1 MIVFGNRTYIV
12 NTPSGCLKGTWVT
25 EAVITKGENMKNRSI
40 KAAAFATVLGV
51 ALSVASTAMAQEFTL
66 KLHQFLPAQ
75 AHVPANI
82 LDVWADKVEEDSG
95 GRIKIERYPSMQLG
109 GRPPALIEQVTDGV
123 VDIIWTVIGYTPGRF
138 PRTEVFELPFILPNA
153 EVGTR
158 AFYEMF
164 DRDMRNEEFADMHV
178 LGVWTHGPGSF
189 HSAKPISTLDDLNG
203 MKIRGASRTVN
214 MLLEELGATPVG
226 MPVPAVP
233 EALSKGVIDGTT
245 LPWEVVLSLKVPEL
259 VHNHTEF
266 TGNAL
271 YTATFVFAMN
281 KNTYESL
288 PADLQK
294 VIDDNSG
301 MEFSAFAGTTQESY
315 AAPSREV
322 ARKMGNKIV
331 VLDAEKS
338 AIWRE
343 AAQPVYDRWA
353 ADMDKKGF
361 DGKALISEA
370 EALIEKYANQQ

>member
-1 MIVFGNRTYIV
+1 MN
-12 NTPSGCLKGTWVT
+12 K
-25 EAVITKGENMKNRSI
+25 MSI
-40 KAAAFATVLGV
+40 KSVAFAAALGV
-51 ALSVASTAMAQEFTL
+51 AGALTFASVSVAQEFTL

-82 LDVWADKVEEDSG
+82 LDVWADNVEKDSG

-109 GRPPALIEQVTDGV
+109 GRPPELIEQVTDGV

-138 PRTEVFELPFILPNA
+138 PRTEVFELPFMLPNA

-164 DRDMRNEEFADMHV
+164 DRDMRNEEFSEMHV

-189 HSAKPISTLDDLNG
+189 HSATPINTLEDLKG

-233 EALSKGVIDGTT
+233 ESLSKGVIDAAT

-271 YTATFVFAMN
+271 YTATFIFAMN
-281 KNTYESL
+281 KDTYESL

-294 VIDDNSG
+294 VIDDNSDV
-301 MEFSAFAGTTQESY
+301 EFSAFAGITQESY
-315 AAPSREV
+315 AAPSRKI
-322 ARKMGNKIV
+322 AREMGNNVV
-331 VLDAEKS
+331 VLDAEQS
-338 AIWRE
+338 AIWHE

-353 ADMDKKGF
+353 ADMDEKGY
-361 DGKALISEA
+361 DGKALIAEA
-370 EALIEKYANQQ
+370 QALIEKYSSQQK

>member
-1 MIVFGNRTYIV
+1 MKKF
-12 NTPSGCLKGTWVT
+12 SLKSAVLAAVVGVT
-25 EAVITKGENMKNRSI
+25 G
-40 KAAAFATVLGV
+40 
-51 ALSVASTAMAQEFTL
+51 ALSSGSGVMAQEFTL

-75 AHVPANI
+75 AHVPANV
-82 LDVWADKVEEDSG
+82 LDVWADNVERDSN

-109 GRPPALIEQVTDGV
+109 GRPPELIEQVTDGA

-138 PRTEVFELPFILPNA
+138 SRTEVFELPFILPNA
-153 EVGTR
+153 EVGSR

-164 DRDMRNEEFADMHV
+164 ENDMKDEEFSDMHV

-189 HSAKPISTLDDLNG
+189 HSSEPIETLDDLRG

-233 EALSKGVIDGTT
+233 ESLSKGVIDAAT

-281 KNTYESL
+281 NATYNSL
-288 PADLQK
+288 PDDLK
-294 VIDDNSG
+294 MVIDNNSG
-301 MEFSAFAGTTQESY
+301 FEFSAWAGVTQEGY
-315 AAPSREV
+315 AAPSRET
-322 ARKMGNKIV
+322 AREMGNNIV
-331 VLDAEKS
+331 VLDAEQT
-338 AIWRE
+338 ALWRE

-353 ADMDKKGF
+353 ADMDARGY
-361 DGKALISEA
+361 DGRALIAEA
-370 EALIEKYANQQ
+370 EALIAKYAAAQQSQ